1 MILLFYILKK
11 ISLRRYGG
19 YMLYVLN
26 QKDVKSFNK
35 VKSEFPY
42 SRILMRIV
50 SLDDKEGQLVAVSDF
65 ADSDDNLC
73 EKLA

>member
-1 MILLFYILKK
+1 MVLLFYALKK
-11 ISLRRYGG
+11 IASRRYGE
-19 YMLYVLN
+19 YMLYVLK

-50 SLDDKEGQLVAVSDF
+50 SLDDG
-65 ADSDDNLC
+65 
-73 EKLA
+73 